1 MSHHDTIEFLA
12 AADPHIVKQ
21 FTDRL
26 LLAYND
32 FLATYPGQVD
42 YIDGIMAVHNLFK
55 VVVGHIVDE
64 TGLPLWWNIAA
75 TTFSEAA
82 KKEAQANSD

>member
-1 MSHHDTIEFLA
+1 MNDRIEHLA
-12 AADPHIVKQ
+12 AADPYIVKQ

-32 FLATYPGQVD
+32 FINSYPGTVD
-42 YIDGIMAVHNLFK
+42 YIDGMMAVHNLFK
-55 VVVGHIVDE
+55 VVVGHIVSE
-64 TGLPLWWNIAA
+64 TGVPDWWNVAA

-82 KKEAQANSD
+82 KKEAS

>member
-1 MSHHDTIEFLA
+1 MNRNDTIEFLA

-32 FLATYPGQVD
+32 FLATYPGQVH

-55 VVVGHIVDE
+55 VVVGHIVSE
-64 TGLPLWWNIAA
+64 TGVPFWWNIAA

-82 KKEAQANSD
+82 KKEAQAP

>member
-1 MSHHDTIEFLA
+1 MSDSQRIEYLA

-26 LLAYND
+26 LVTYND
-32 FLATYPGQVD
+32 FINTFPGQVD
-42 YIDGIMAVHNLFK
+42 YIDGMMAVHNLFK
-55 VVVGHIVDE
+55 VVVGHIVSE
-64 TGLPLWWNIAA
+64 TGTSLWWNIAS

-82 KKEAQANSD
+82 KKEESRSN